1 MPYKSSYLILTGQQ
15 LAASMGWNKKST
27 EYSFLTER
35 NIFVWEVV
43 ATYTIAGLILGL
55 RPANERR
62 RYFVTTSLI
71 GLAQA

>member
-1 MPYKSSYLILTGQQ
+1 METSLQSNAVSHLLGANLESALRRVVISKIF
-15 LAASMGWNKKST
+15 
-27 EYSFLTER
+27 YSLSALEIVKM
-35 NIFVWEVV
+35 NLKHIS
-43 ATYTIAGLILGL
+43 GLILGL